1 MDADHGSELERLR
14 ARAYGPNADIGGDP
28 AAVARLRELEDL
40 ERMRTAPLEAETE
53 ADPDGVADVP
63 RADPEPEE
71 TEPEETEPTPRRPIL
86 RSRRRVWVA
95 ALAVAGIVALT
106 SAATAAGVSFTA
118 VDRTSGIAQ
127 TDTLTADPDAELGS
141 AGYLGL
147 DPEQTRGFADY
158 YGLTVFS
165 GVAQIDS
172 EGNQAECL
180 IALNTTEVRD
190 ADSPRSAPRG
200 TRFGGC
206 GAGPFP
212 ASVEFIVTSS
222 FPEPFR
228 ARYPVGTAMQ
238 FVLDDGDV
246 GVFSADG

>member
-14 ARAYGPNADIGGDP
+14 ARAYGPNADIEGDP
-28 AAVARLRELEDL
+28 AAVARLRELEDR

-53 ADPDGVADVP
+53 ADPDDGTDP
-63 RADPEPEE
+63 PQADPEPQEA
-71 TEPEETEPTPRRPIL
+71 EPAPRRPLL

-95 ALAVAGIVALT
+95 AVAVAGVVALT
-106 SAATAAGVSFTA
+106 SAATAAGVSVTA
-118 VDRTSGIAQ
+118 VDRTAGIAQ
-127 TDTLTADPDAELGS
+127 TDTLTADPDAQLGS
-141 AGYLGL
+141 AGYLGF

-165 GVAQIDS
+165 GVSQIDS

-180 IALNTTEVRD
+180 IALDTSEVRE

-200 TRFGGC
+200 IRVGGC

-238 FVLDDGDV
+238 FVLDDGNV

>member
-14 ARAYGPNADIGGDP
+14 ARAYGPNADIEGDP
-28 AAVARLRELEDL
+28 AAVARLRELEDR
-40 ERMRTAPLEAETE
+40 ERMRTAPLEAEAETE
-53 ADPDGVADVP
+53 ADPGDDADAP
-63 RADPEPEE
+63 QPDPEPEE
-71 TEPEETEPTPRRPIL
+71 AEPAPRRPLL

-95 ALAVAGIVALT
+95 AVAVAGVVALT
-106 SAATAAGVSFTA
+106 SAATAAGVSVTA
-118 VDRTSGIAQ
+118 VDRTAGIAQ
-127 TDTLTADPDAELGS
+127 TDTLTADPDAQLGS
-141 AGYLGL
+141 AGYLGF

-165 GVAQIDS
+165 GVSQIDS

-180 IALNTTEVRD
+180 IALDTSEVRE

-200 TRFGGC
+200 IRVGGC

-238 FVLDDGDV
+238 FVLDDGNV

>member
-1 MDADHGSELERLR
+1 MQKMDVDDGTELERLR
-14 ARAYGPNADIGGDP
+14 ARAYGPHADIASDP
-28 AAVARLRELEDL
+28 AAVARLRELEDR
-40 ERMRTAPLEAETE
+40 ERMRTAPLEAEADPDVVADAPE
-53 ADPDGVADVP
+53 ADP
-63 RADPEPEE
+63 
-71 TEPEETEPTPRRPIL
+71 EPEETEPTPRRPLL

-95 ALAVAGIVALT
+95 ALAVAGVVALT
-106 SAATAAGVSFTA
+106 SAATAAGVSVTA

-127 TDTLTADPDAELGS
+127 TDTLTADPDAQLGS
-141 AGYLGL
+141 AGYLGF

-165 GVAQIDS
+165 GVSQIDS

-180 IALNTTEVRD
+180 IALDTSEVRD

-200 TRFGGC
+200 IRVGGC

-238 FVLDDGDV
+238 FVLDDGNV

>member
-1 MDADHGSELERLR
+1 MHRMDADHGSELERLR
-14 ARAYGPNADIGGDP
+14 ARAYGPNADIAGDP
-28 AAVARLRELEDL
+28 AAVARLRELEDR
-40 ERMRTAPLEAETE
+40 ERMRTAPLEAEAETE
-53 ADPDGVADVP
+53 ADPGDDADAP
-63 RADPEPEE
+63 QPDPEPEE
-71 TEPEETEPTPRRPIL
+71 AEPAPRRPLL

-95 ALAVAGIVALT
+95 AVAVAGVVALT
-106 SAATAAGVSFTA
+106 SAATAAGVSVTA
-118 VDRTSGIAQ
+118 VDRTAGIAQ
-127 TDTLTADPDAELGS
+127 TDTLTADPDAQLGS
-141 AGYLGL
+141 AGYLGF

-165 GVAQIDS
+165 GVSQIDS

-180 IALNTTEVRD
+180 IALDTSEVRE

-200 TRFGGC
+200 IRVGGC

-238 FVLDDGDV
+238 FVLDDGNV

>member
-1 MDADHGSELERLR
+1 MHRMDADHGSELERLR

-40 ERMRTAPLEAETE
+40 ERMRTVPLEAEAETE
-53 ADPDGVADVP
+53 ADPGDDADVP
-63 RADPEPEE
+63 QPDPEPEE
-71 TEPEETEPTPRRPIL
+71 AEPAPRRPLL

-95 ALAVAGIVALT
+95 ALAVAGVVALT
-106 SAATAAGVSFTA
+106 SAATAAGVSVTA

-127 TDTLTADPDAELGS
+127 TDTLTVDPDAELGS
-141 AGYLGL
+141 AGYLGF

-165 GVAQIDS
+165 GVSQIDS

-180 IALNTTEVRD
+180 IALDTSEVRD

-200 TRFGGC
+200 IRVGGC

>member
-1 MDADHGSELERLR
+1 MHRMDADHGSELKRLR
-14 ARAYGPNADIGGDP
+14 ARAYGPNADIEGDP
-28 AAVARLRELEDL
+28 AAVARLRELEDR
-40 ERMRTAPLEAETE
+40 ERMRAAPLEAETE
-53 ADPDGVADVP
+53 ADPDDGTDAP
-63 RADPEPEE
+63 QPDPEPEE
-71 TEPEETEPTPRRPIL
+71 AEPAPRRPVL

-95 ALAVAGIVALT
+95 AVAVAGVVALT
-106 SAATAAGVSFTA
+106 SAATAAGVSVTA
-118 VDRTSGIAQ
+118 VDRTAGIAQ
-127 TDTLTADPDAELGS
+127 TDTLTADPDAQLGS
-141 AGYLGL
+141 AGYLGF

-165 GVAQIDS
+165 GVSQIDS

-180 IALNTTEVRD
+180 IALDTSEVRE

-200 TRFGGC
+200 IRVGGC

-238 FVLDDGDV
+238 FVLDDGNV

>member
-1 MDADHGSELERLR
+1 MHRMDADHGSELERLR
-14 ARAYGPNADIGGDP
+14 ARAYGPNADIEGDP
-28 AAVARLRELEDL
+28 AAVARLRELEDR
-40 ERMRTAPLEAETE
+40 ERMRTAPLEAEAETE
-53 ADPDGVADVP
+53 ADPGDDADAP
-63 RADPEPEE
+63 QPDPEPEE
-71 TEPEETEPTPRRPIL
+71 AEPAPRRPLL

-95 ALAVAGIVALT
+95 AVAVAGVVALT
-106 SAATAAGVSFTA
+106 SAATAAGVSVTA
-118 VDRTSGIAQ
+118 VDRTAGIAQ
-127 TDTLTADPDAELGS
+127 TDTLTADPDAQLGS
-141 AGYLGL
+141 AGYLGF

-165 GVAQIDS
+165 GVSQIDS

-180 IALNTTEVRD
+180 IALDTSEVRE

-200 TRFGGC
+200 IRVGGC

-238 FVLDDGDV
+238 FVLDDGNV

>member
-1 MDADHGSELERLR
+1 MHRMDADHGSELECLR
-14 ARAYGPNADIGGDP
+14 ARAYGPNADIAGDP
-28 AAVARLRELEDL
+28 AAVARLRELEDR
-40 ERMRTAPLEAETE
+40 ERMRTAPLEAEAETE
-53 ADPDGVADVP
+53 ADPGDDADAP
-63 RADPEPEE
+63 QPDPEPEE
-71 TEPEETEPTPRRPIL
+71 AEPAPRRPLL

-95 ALAVAGIVALT
+95 AVAVAGVVALT
-106 SAATAAGVSFTA
+106 SAATAAGVSVTA
-118 VDRTSGIAQ
+118 VDRTAGIAQ
-127 TDTLTADPDAELGS
+127 TDTLTADPDAQLGS
-141 AGYLGL
+141 AGYLGF

-165 GVAQIDS
+165 GVSQIDS

-180 IALNTTEVRD
+180 IALDTSEVRE

-200 TRFGGC
+200 IRVGGC

-238 FVLDDGDV
+238 FVLDDGNV

>member
-14 ARAYGPNADIGGDP
+14 ARAYGPNADIEGDP
-28 AAVARLRELEDL
+28 AAVARLRELEDR
-40 ERMRTAPLEAETE
+40 ERMRAAPLEAETE
-53 ADPDGVADVP
+53 ADPDDGTDAP
-63 RADPEPEE
+63 QPDPEPEE
-71 TEPEETEPTPRRPIL
+71 AEPAPRRPLL

-95 ALAVAGIVALT
+95 AVAVAGVVALT
-106 SAATAAGVSFTA
+106 SAATAAGVSVTA
-118 VDRTSGIAQ
+118 VDRTAGIAQ
-127 TDTLTADPDAELGS
+127 TDTLTADPDAQLGS
-141 AGYLGL
+141 AGYLGF

-165 GVAQIDS
+165 GVSQIDS

-180 IALNTTEVRD
+180 IALDTSEVRE

-200 TRFGGC
+200 IRVGGC

-238 FVLDDGDV
+238 FVLDDGNV

>member
-14 ARAYGPNADIGGDP
+14 ARAYGPNADIEGDP

-40 ERMRTAPLEAETE
+40 ERMRAAPLEAEAETE
-53 ADPDGVADVP
+53 ADPGDDADVP
-63 RADPEPEE
+63 QPDPEPEE
-71 TEPEETEPTPRRPIL
+71 AEPAPRRPLL

-95 ALAVAGIVALT
+95 AVAVAGVVALT
-106 SAATAAGVSFTA
+106 SAATAAGVSVTA
-118 VDRTSGIAQ
+118 VDRTAGIAQ
-127 TDTLTADPDAELGS
+127 TDTLTADPDAQLGS
-141 AGYLGL
+141 AGYLGF

-165 GVAQIDS
+165 GVSQIDS

-180 IALNTTEVRD
+180 IALDTSEVRE

-200 TRFGGC
+200 IRVGGC

-238 FVLDDGDV
+238 FVLDDGNV

>member
-1 MDADHGSELERLR
+1 MHRMDADHGSELERLR
-14 ARAYGPNADIGGDP
+14 ARAYGPNADIEGDP
-28 AAVARLRELEDL
+28 AAVARLRELEDR
-40 ERMRTAPLEAETE
+40 ERMRAAPLEAETE
-53 ADPDGVADVP
+53 ADPDDGADAP
-63 RADPEPEE
+63 HPDPEPEE
-71 TEPEETEPTPRRPIL
+71 AEPAPRRPLL

-95 ALAVAGIVALT
+95 AVAVAGVVALT
-106 SAATAAGVSFTA
+106 SAATAAGVSVTA
-118 VDRTSGIAQ
+118 VDRTAGIAQ
-127 TDTLTADPDAELGS
+127 TDTLTADPDAQLGS
-141 AGYLGL
+141 AGYLGF

-165 GVAQIDS
+165 GVSQIDS

-180 IALNTTEVRD
+180 IALDTSEVRE

-200 TRFGGC
+200 IRVGDC

-238 FVLDDGDV
+238 FVLDDGNV

>member
-1 MDADHGSELERLR
+1 MHRMDADHGSELERLR
-14 ARAYGPNADIGGDP
+14 ARAYGPNADIEGDP
-28 AAVARLRELEDL
+28 AAVARLRELEDR
-40 ERMRTAPLEAETE
+40 ERMRAAPLEAETE
-53 ADPDGVADVP
+53 ADPDDGADAP
-63 RADPEPEE
+63 HPDPEPEE
-71 TEPEETEPTPRRPIL
+71 AEPAPRRPLL

-95 ALAVAGIVALT
+95 AVAVAGVVALT
-106 SAATAAGVSFTA
+106 SAATAAGVSVTA
-118 VDRTSGIAQ
+118 VDRTAGIAQ
-127 TDTLTADPDAELGS
+127 TDTLTADPDAQLGS
-141 AGYLGL
+141 AGYLGF

-165 GVAQIDS
+165 GVSQIDS

-180 IALNTTEVRD
+180 IALDTSEVRE

-200 TRFGGC
+200 IRVGGC

-238 FVLDDGDV
+238 FVLDDGNV

>member
-40 ERMRTAPLEAETE
+40 ERMRTVPLEAEAETE
-53 ADPDGVADVP
+53 ADPGDDADVP
-63 RADPEPEE
+63 QPDPEPEE
-71 TEPEETEPTPRRPIL
+71 AEPAPRRPLL

-95 ALAVAGIVALT
+95 ALAVAGVVALT
-106 SAATAAGVSFTA
+106 SAATAAGVSVTA

-127 TDTLTADPDAELGS
+127 TDTLTVDPDAELGS
-141 AGYLGL
+141 AGYLGF

-165 GVAQIDS
+165 GVSQIDS

-180 IALNTTEVRD
+180 IALDTSEVRD

-200 TRFGGC
+200 IRVGGC